1 MRKTV
6 RVRKAIRNNAGL
18 IALVVSMLFMRTA
31 IADWSYVPSGSMEP
45 TLYGGDWVLVSKRHY
60 GPSIPFTS
68 FRLLSTGVPERGD
81 VITFYPPHEDVLY
94 VKRVIGIPG
103 DTVMVRGRDVYL
115 NGTKL
120 SSSEVRA
127 AEGVRVGREIVG
139 GVSHA
144 VQYSDG
150 RSLPLM
156 RDALVVPPGKYFVL
170 GDHRNSSAD
179 SRYWGYV
186 DEERIV
192 GKVTHIAVSFSRK
205 RPLSARLAIPIT

>member
-1 MRKTV
+1 MKKHLRA
-6 RVRKAIRNNAGL
+6 RKAIRNNAGL
-18 IALVVSMLFMRTA
+18 IALVFSMLFMRTA
-31 IADWSYVPSGSMEP
+31 IADWSYVPTGSMEP

-103 DTVMVRGRDVYL
+103 DTILIRGRDVYL
-115 NGTKL
+115 NGAKL
-120 SSSEVRA
+120 SSSDVGS
-127 AEGVRVGREIVG
+127 AEGVRLAREIVG
-139 GVSHA
+139 DVAHA
-144 VQYSDG
+144 VQYSAD
-150 RSLPLM
+150 RQLPLM
-156 RDALVVPPGKYFVL
+156 RDEIVVPPGKYFVL
-170 GDHRNSSAD
+170 GDHRNNSAD

-192 GKVTHIAVSFSRK
+192 GKVTHVAVSFSRM
-205 RPLSARLAIPIT
+205 RPLSARLAIPVS